1 MTRLEE
7 LEKEQR
13 ELGLD
18 KTDREIEKRF
28 TQLSKYSDVQGTPNL
43 KAKLCLLVFSLPL
56 YELCETSMQD
66 AAKVFIERNFSF
78 AIRPTI
84 LKKPTN

>member
-1 MTRLEE
+1 LEE

-18 KTDREIEKRF
+18 KADREIEKRF
-28 TQLSKYSDVQGTPNL
+28 AQLSKYSEVQASPIL

-66 AAKVFIERNFSF
+66 AAKVFDEVFFIKENHIFCLHNDWRF
-78 AIRPTI
+78 P
-84 LKKPTN
+84 